1 MRESFGIHGVPDRF
15 VETHL
20 VAREWWREDE
30 TRLLPGETGVATV
43 FVVEYADGCR
53 YFGYTRKNVFG
64 RLTELMGGSF
74 ERGSHDFVRE
84 HGRAMAYVVQC
95 VRSSLDR
102 SSARQLRDQL
112 VSQAPGDVYVS
123 DGATATTSHCGL
135 REGETE
141 AEAEVLSFSEWIK
154 TRGMQASG
162 EVSE

>member
-53 YFGYTRKNVFG
+53 YFGYTRGSVFG

-74 ERGSHDFVRE
+74 EPGSHDFVRE
-84 HGRAMAYVVQC
+84 HGQRMAYLVYC
-95 VRSSLDR
+95 VASDMERIC
-102 SSARQLRDQL
+102 ARRLRDEL
-112 VSQAPGDVYVS
+112 VSQAPVGVYWA
-123 DGATATTSHCGL
+123 DGATVTTSRCWL

-141 AEAEVLSFSEWIK
+141 VQVMSFAEWAKELE
-154 TRGMQASG
+154 TQTNG
-162 EVSE
+162 EDPE